1 MRIILS
7 ILVLCLV
14 VSSCD
19 LFETKKISSET
30 FYDEELK
37 TINWNDVD
45 QYPVFKVCEHIS
57 EKLEQQRCFSDVL
70 KNSLNE
76 AAFKGGIAIDRNV
89 SDTVWLKFDISEE
102 ARLSVKEILMDSLTS
117 QTFPL
122 LKQALL
128 DRIDSLKLIAPAT
141 KQGIPVRTEF
151 SLPIVIE
158 TESL

>member
-1 MRIILS
+1 MRTILS
-7 ILVLCLV
+7 ILILCIV

-19 LFETKKISSET
+19 YFETRKISSET

-45 QYPVFKVCEHIS
+45 QYPVFKECEQIS
-57 EKLEQQRCFSDVL
+57 EKKEQQNCFSEVL
-70 KNSLNE
+70 KNSL
-76 AAFKGGIAIDRNV
+76 KRVTSHSGIAISREVN
-89 SDTVWLKFDISEE
+89 DTVWLKFDISET
-102 ARLSVKEILMDSLTS
+102 AQLSVKEIEMDSVTS

-128 DRIDSLKLIAPAT
+128 DMTDSLKLIAPAT
-141 KQGIPVRTEF
+141 KQGIPVRTAF